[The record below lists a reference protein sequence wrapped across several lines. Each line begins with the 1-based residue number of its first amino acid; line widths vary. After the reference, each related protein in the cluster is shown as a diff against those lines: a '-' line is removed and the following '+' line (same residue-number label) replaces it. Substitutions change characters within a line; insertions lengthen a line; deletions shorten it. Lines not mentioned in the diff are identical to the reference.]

1 MQIHVKLFAR
11 ARDLA
16 GTGSLTMNVPDT
28 CTVREARQLLLI
40 EAPGLAQIMPSLLVA
55 LDGSY
60 ASDNFPLK
68 DGCELACF
76 PAVSGG

>member
-16 GTGSLTMNVPDT
+16 GSGSLTINTPDP
-28 CTVREARQLLLI
+28 CTVSEVRQLLLA
-40 EAPGLAQIMPSLLVA
+40 EAPGLSPIMPSLLMAV
-55 LDGSY
+55 DGHY
-60 ASDNFPLK
+60 ASEHFPLK

-76 PAVSGG
+76 PPVSGG